1 MISLPLVYTIL
12 ALIAYTTS
20 FWYLFIHL
28 MSKRQPRH
36 WLIGI
41 LSGLGLLLHS
51 VVLYFDMKTPLG
63 INYNVFNLLSFTSA
77 LMLLLSLLY
86 STYRPVIALNL
97 IGIPVAAL
105 GLILG
110 FSFVQ
115 PSLSLKQNTF
125 GLDVHII
132 LSLSAYAVLLMAT
145 IHAVLLWLQDRE
157 LKKKQKKRVWVNLLP
172 SYQAMESLLFDMLVT
187 GFGLLSIALLFGFF
201 TIDDFFG
208 QHLAHKTAFSI
219 VSWCVYGM
227 LLFGHYRFGWRG
239 QKARRFTILGFVLLA
254 IGFIGSKLV
263 LDMILGRP

>member
-28 MSKRQPRH
+28 MSKRAPNYWH
-36 WLIGI
+36 
-41 LSGLGLLLHS
+41 LGLVSATGLILHS
-51 VVLYFDMKTPLG
+51 LVLFLDMKTPLG

-97 IGIPVAAL
+97 IGIPVAAF

-110 FSFVQ
+110 FSFSDPV
-115 PSLSLKQNTF
+115 SMIKQNTL
-125 GLDVHII
+125 GLDIHII

-145 IHAVLLWLQDRE
+145 IHAVLLWFQDRE
-157 LKKKQKKRVWVNLLP
+157 LKNKQKTRVWVNLLP
-172 SYQAMESLLFDMLVT
+172 SYQAMETLLFDMLVT
-187 GFGLLSIALLFGFF
+187 GFILLSIALLFGFF

-208 QHLAHKTAFSI
+208 QHLAHKAVFSI
-219 VSWCVYGM
+219 VSWFIYGV
-227 LLFGHYRFGWRG
+227 LLFGHYQFGWRG
-239 QKARRFTILGFVLLA
+239 QKARRFTILGFIILA
-254 IGFIGSKLV
+254 TGFIGSKFV
-263 LDMILGRP
+263 LEMIIGK